1 MADPALGLKMKLEV
15 DDSSIPA
22 DIARAKRK
30 VEAAG
35 AATSEAPLAMPE
47 GAESYGQM
55 LERKRVELIKAER
68 AKNEDIRAEQDR
80 INELLAQDVEEH
92 EARMARQRRKA
103 REQQIAEERAAAAQR
118 AESAAMRNIGLET
131 GGATPGAI
139 NARTAAYARMDES
152 LKGVRKRFTES
163 AQEAGKWLGV
173 AGAIGA
179 TATTFYALGNA
190 IREGIIEYLKIGTE
204 RAADFKQALDLSDVQ
219 GSLKAYNDNLAELD
233 AMMAERTAGSIRGWA
248 SSMLKSDEELQKEI
262 TQKRKDRDALQK
274 VQDAGRRRDER
285 IKEKA
290 DAEAKAKEQAETK
303 RREQIAQ
310 RKQEAE
316 DGKRFGEEAFQTE
329 QDNLINSLDERA
341 RIVAESA
348 RKRNELEDKFNSL
361 TFQQQD
367 KNQEAYDRARDAL
380 ILERNRRLREF
391 DQQQIESAQEAATKV
406 REAWSNAY
414 RAIREES
421 NRAFATDQAASMVQF
436 AQQMRIEGMVA
447 TASMNR
453 IVVEG
458 VG

>member
-22 DIARAKRK
+22 DIARAKAK
-30 VEAAG
+30 ADAAG
-35 AATSEAPLAMPE
+35 RS
-47 GAESYGQM
+47 GGGGG
-55 LERKRVELIKAER
+55 
-68 AKNEDIRAEQDR
+68 
-80 INELLAQDVEEH
+80 
-92 EARMARQRRKA
+92 
-103 REQQIAEERAAAAQR
+103 AAALLGR
-118 AESAAMRNIGLET
+118 AGGTSSAADEVEIAKHQEMLAKKAAADNAYYAKVKADALAAAKAKADAEAMTRIGRET
-131 GGATPGAI
+131 GGPTPGEI
-139 NARTAAYARMDES
+139 NARTAAYAKMDDS

-262 TQKRKDRDALQK
+262 AQKRKDRDALQQ
-274 VQDAGRRRDER
+274 VQDAARRRDER

-329 QDNLINSLDERA
+329 QDNLINSLDERT

-361 TFQQQD
+361 TFDQQN
-367 KNQEAYDRARDAL
+367 KNQEAYDRARSAL
-380 ILERNRRLREF
+380 ILERNRQLREY
-391 DQQQIESAQEAATKV
+391 DQQQVESAQQAAAKV
-406 REAWSNAY
+406 QQAWTNSF
-414 RAIREES
+414 RAIRDE
-421 NRAFATDQAASMVQF
+421 NNKAFATDQAASMVQF
-436 AQQMRIEGMVA
+436 AQQLRVEGMVA
-447 TASMNR
+447 QAGMNR

-458 VG
+458 VQ

>member
-22 DIARAKRK
+22 DIARAKAK
-30 VEAAG
+30 ADAAG
-35 AATSEAPLAMPE
+35 RS
-47 GAESYGQM
+47 GGGGG
-55 LERKRVELIKAER
+55 
-68 AKNEDIRAEQDR
+68 
-80 INELLAQDVEEH
+80 
-92 EARMARQRRKA
+92 
-103 REQQIAEERAAAAQR
+103 AAALLGR
-118 AESAAMRNIGLET
+118 AGGTSSAADEVEIAKHQEMLAKKAAADDAYYAKVKADALAAAKAKADAEAMTRIGRET
-131 GGATPGAI
+131 GGPTPGEI
-139 NARTAAYARMDES
+139 NARTAAYARMDDS

-262 TQKRKDRDALQK
+262 AQKRKDRDALQQ
-274 VQDAGRRRDER
+274 VQDAARRRDER

-329 QDNLINSLDERA
+329 QDNLINSLDERT

-348 RKRNELEDKFNSL
+348 RKRNELEDKFNAL

-367 KNQEAYDRARDAL
+367 KNQEAYDRARSAL
-380 ILERNRRLREF
+380 ILERNRQLREY
-391 DQQQIESAQEAATKV
+391 DQQQVESAQQAAAKV
-406 REAWSNAY
+406 QQAWTNSF
-414 RAIREES
+414 RAIRDE
-421 NRAFATDQAASMVQF
+421 NNKAFATDQAASMVQF
-436 AQQMRIEGMVA
+436 AQQLRVEGMVA
-447 TASMNR
+447 QAGMNR

-458 VG
+458 VQ

>member
-1 MADPALGLKMKLEV
+1 M
-15 DDSSIPA
+15 
-22 DIARAKRK
+22 
-30 VEAAG
+30 
-35 AATSEAPLAMPE
+35 
-47 GAESYGQM
+47 
-55 LERKRVELIKAER
+55 
-68 AKNEDIRAEQDR
+68 
-80 INELLAQDVEEH
+80 
-92 EARMARQRRKA
+92 RQ
-103 REQQIAEERAAAAQR
+103 
-118 AESAAMRNIGLET
+118 IGRDT
-131 GGATPGAI
+131 GGPVPGEI
-139 NARTAAYARMDES
+139 NARTAAYARMDDS

-262 TQKRKDRDALQK
+262 TQKRKDRDALQQ

-329 QDNLINSLDERA
+329 QDNLIGSLSERDRIIAEAAAKRRELEKKYNELGYKEAIANEDAFKRA
-341 RIVAESA
+341 R
-348 RKRNELEDKFNSL
+348 
-361 TFQQQD
+361 
-367 KNQEAYDRARDAL
+367 EA
-380 ILERNRRLREF
+380 INIERNRRIREL
-391 DQQQIESAQEAATKV
+391 DEEQLKSAARVQQ
-406 REAWSNAY
+406 AWTNAF
-414 RAIREES
+414 RAIRDE
-421 NRAFATDQAASMVQF
+421 NNKAFATDQAASMVQF
-436 AQQMRIEGMVA
+436 AQQLRVEGMVA
-447 TASMNR
+447 QAGMNR

-458 VG
+458 VQ

>member
-1 MADPALGLKMKLEV
+1 MADPALGLNMKLTV
-15 DDSSIPA
+15 DDSSIA
-22 DIARAKRK
+22 QDVARAKAK
-30 VEAAG
+30 AEAAG
-35 AATSEAPLAMPE
+35 AATPGR
-47 GAESYGQM
+47 GAAALLGMAGTTTTVADEQNIQRHQAM
-55 LERKRVELIKAER
+55 LEEKAKADAAYYANLEAV
-68 AKNEDIRAEQDR
+68 AKKTAAAE
-80 INELLAQDVEEH
+80 A
-92 EARMARQRRKA
+92 EAMR
-103 REQQIAEERAAAAQR
+103 QIAR
-118 AESAAMRNIGLET
+118 ET
-131 GGATPGAI
+131 GGPTPGEI
-139 NARTAAYARMDES
+139 NARTAAYARIDDS

-163 AQEAGKWLGV
+163 AQEGMKWLGV
-173 AGAIGA
+173 AGLIAG
-179 TATTFYALGNA
+179 TATTFYAVGNA
-190 IREGIIEYLKIGTE
+190 IREGIIEYLKTGTD
-204 RAADFKQALDLSDVQ
+204 RANDFKQALDLSDVQ

-262 TQKRKDRDALQK
+262 AQKRKDRDALQQ
-274 VQDAGRRRDER
+274 VQDAARRRDER

-290 DAEAKAKEQAETK
+290 DAEAKAKEQAEAR
-303 RREQIAQ
+303 RREQVAQ
-310 RKQEAE
+310 RKQEVE

-329 QDNLINSLDERA
+329 QENLINSLDERS

-348 RKRNELEDKFNSL
+348 RKRSELEDKFNAL